1 MPHAAEL
8 AAAYVLTK
16 AATTAGLVLWVR
28 RRRNGKDQ
36 TKRRAVAVELVA
48 GPRTPRRNRKT
59 ARKAPSTEGRL
70 AKDRKGSQKK

>member
-28 RRRNGKDQ
+28 RRKMQ

-48 GPRTPRRNRKT
+48 GPRTPRRSVAAPPEEPPAPQWGRG
-59 ARKAPSTEGRL
+59 RAPSGGCISE
-70 AKDRKGSQKK
+70 